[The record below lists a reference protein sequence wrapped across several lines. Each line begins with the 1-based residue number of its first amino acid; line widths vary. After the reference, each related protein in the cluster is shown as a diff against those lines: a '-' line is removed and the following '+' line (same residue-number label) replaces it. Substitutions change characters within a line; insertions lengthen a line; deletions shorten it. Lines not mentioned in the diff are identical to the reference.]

1 MTEEHKT
8 ILWAYRH
15 HIVKR
20 PLALPKFLLAVRWD
34 NHKQVIEAHRL
45 LSIWARPPPI
55 VALELLDAKFSDP
68 VVRDY
73 GASCLTNLTISECA
87 DLMLQLTQ
95 AVKHEPYHTSA
106 LALFLLTRA
115 WEHTTIGHTFYW
127 FLKAEMH
134 VPAVSERY
142 TILLEI
148 YLRGAKPHR
157 QQLLKQQDVLSQ
169 LVR

>member
-1 MTEEHKT
+1 
-8 ILWAYRH
+8 
-15 HIVKR
+15 
-20 PLALPKFLLAVRWD
+20 
-34 NHKQVIEAHRL
+34 
-45 LSIWARPPPI
+45 
-55 VALELLDAKFSDP
+55 
-68 VVRDY
+68 
-73 GASCLTNLTISECA
+73 
-87 DLMLQLTQ
+87 MLQLTQ

-157 QQLLKQQDVLSQ
+157 QQLLSQQDVLTQ
-169 LVR
+169 LVCSIQPIAIVQVHCFDATLLRVLNRYRLATKSKPLRPRSAWMC